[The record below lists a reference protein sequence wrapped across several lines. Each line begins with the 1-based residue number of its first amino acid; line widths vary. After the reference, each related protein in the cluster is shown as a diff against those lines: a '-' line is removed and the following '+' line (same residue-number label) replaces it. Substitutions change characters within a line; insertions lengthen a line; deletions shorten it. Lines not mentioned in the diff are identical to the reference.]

1 MIVMPTP
8 ALCLVKGRPAKATHL
23 ISTMA
28 GVRGR
33 RELLDFGTRIG
44 FKPPWLKCIGTPFEH
59 FELRGCKIESALK
72 EGAKKV
78 DGFRFVELLDEKRRG
93 TRRQQARGR
102 R

>member
-8 ALCLVKGRPAKATHL
+8 ALFLVKGRTAKATHL

-28 GVRGR
+28 GIRGR

-44 FKPPWLKCIGTPFEH
+44 FKALWLKRVGTPFEH

-78 DGFRFVELLDEKRRG
+78 DGFRFVELLDDKRR
-93 TRRQQARGR
+93 TARRRQARGR